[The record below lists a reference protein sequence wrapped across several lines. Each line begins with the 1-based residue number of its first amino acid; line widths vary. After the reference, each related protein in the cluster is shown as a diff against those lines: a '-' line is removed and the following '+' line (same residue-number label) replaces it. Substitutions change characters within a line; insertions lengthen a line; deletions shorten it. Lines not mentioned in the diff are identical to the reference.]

1 MLSAQATPVI
11 STERGDGRCSGSAMD
26 NFGAPATK
34 AQASFSSP
42 SRTSFAALPRANE
55 LKLRADRLESPG
67 NFGNLRGLLA
77 LRGGELVGQR
87 GRRFERLQIVRR
99 GPQLHHMLSRRRVS
113 VRKTPFRI
121 LLLRCSSTDMAFPR
135 LFGAWAAAR
144 MGNCATVLAREL
156 PRWSIPRKELARSSY
171 HDFAG

>member
-1 MLSAQATPVI
+1 MQQQ
-11 STERGDGRCSGSAMD
+11 RDGQFRLDTMPTRQRRKLKLH
-26 NFGAPATK
+26 FHR
-34 AQASFSSP
+34 QQ
-42 SRTSFAALPRANE
+42 TSLAALPRANE

-67 NFGNLRGLLA
+67 NLGNLRGLLA

-87 GRRFERLQIVRR
+87 GRRFERLQIVRQ
-99 GPQLHHMLSRRRVS
+99 GPLHH
-113 VRKTPFRI
+113 KTPFRI
-121 LLLRCSSTDMAFPR
+121 LLPRCSSTDMAFPR